1 MSLVFFHECVSLL
14 VYQLYSH
21 SFFKTQLE
29 MISSKQFSAPP
40 PNLCSFLTV
49 HTIYLVNTFTII
61 LGLYKTL
68 YFCYLPHYNVKL
80 LIVFFFFFGTPAL
93 KSFMNDLEIK
103 FSMRSIIFD
112 LTKLCKVLEKGY
124 IIYHENIV
132 FKLSLI

>member
-1 MSLVFFHECVSLL
+1 MCFPSCLPAIL
-14 VYQLYSH
+14 

-29 MISSKQFSAPP
+29 MISCKQFSASPP
-40 PNLCSFLTV
+40 KFMCSFLTV

-68 YFCYLPHYNVKL
+68 YFCYLTHYNVKL
-80 LIVFFFFFGTPAL
+80 LTVFFFFFFGTPAL

-103 FSMRSIIFD
+103 FSIRSIIFD
-112 LTKLCKVLEKGY
+112 LTNLCKLLEKGY